1 MKILDVDLF
10 QEGLQRNITM
20 LDRLSGEM
28 EAIHHAVEGLV
39 QMEEQFKGAGGNAI
53 RSFYQEC
60 HLPFLHFFQLF
71 SEQFK
76 QVLQQMEAALHSL
89 EPDSSGYIVE
99 QFLEGE
105 LEQGLTLIGHLTD
118 SLTDE
123 ANSIMD
129 QVSDIVGLPHLDD
142 SGVQEGVIR
151 SKRKRDDTNSQ
162 LYEFDATQTTT
173 LHPIEQD
180 LQTMNTWLTDMEGL
194 FQAGVKDISFVP
206 SQWNVLTF
214 RSEIRTELFPKVYL
228 NPNDLWVKEHQQLI
242 GTMITPAT
250 FQTLEGKKVNTVEEN
265 LDENIKYHMYE
276 NGLLIKEYVVGQTV
290 YYEVV
295 SQVDYKEEETVKVD
309 KPKENKLLDSFQFGL
324 DLAGLIPVVGE
335 VADGVNG
342 VIYTARG
349 DALNAALS
357 FGAMIPVAGWA
368 STGGKLA
375 LKGNDLN
382 QVRKVVSTEKVAS
395 IYSPIYQDVVN
406 SPLGKTQNQLD
417 ILTNTHYQLGKPN
430 ALAFNMPFPKTDIP
444 TSIKGGD
451 VDVKVEVKNVD
462 VGAKGTDKN
471 ITQGARYG
479 ERKISDETYAKL
491 RRASPSS
498 KIQKEVNKNIDDII
512 GTEDFALPGKI
523 IEKKLHAD
531 HIVSLEKIARLEGFE
546 TLTYQQQKEIANFVE
561 NFKGLSEAANTSKG
575 SKSFA
580 DWNIYKKE
588 NILVNPVFRE
598 KMILKEKELEIEIQK
613 MTDEFNRINKKE

>member
-10 QEGLQRNITM
+10 QDGLQRNITM
-20 LDRLSGEM
+20 LDRLSSEM
-28 EAIHHAVEGLV
+28 EAIHLAVEGLV
-39 QMEEQFKGAGGNAI
+39 HMEEQFKGAGGNAI

-162 LYEFDATQTTT
+162 LYEFDATQTTA

-265 LDENIKYHMYE
+265 LDEN
-276 NGLLIKEYVVGQTV
+276 GLLIKEYVVGQTV

-349 DALNAALS
+349 DALNAVLS

-451 VDVKVEVKNVD
+451 VNVKVEVKNVD

-479 ERKISDETYAKL
+479 ERKISDETYAKV

>member
-1 MKILDVDLF
+1 
-10 QEGLQRNITM
+10 
-20 LDRLSGEM
+20 
-28 EAIHHAVEGLV
+28 
-39 QMEEQFKGAGGNAI
+39 
-53 RSFYQEC
+53 
-60 HLPFLHFFQLF
+60 
-71 SEQFK
+71 
-76 QVLQQMEAALHSL
+76 
-89 EPDSSGYIVE
+89 
-99 QFLEGE
+99 
-105 LEQGLTLIGHLTD
+105 
-118 SLTDE
+118 
-123 ANSIMD
+123 
-129 QVSDIVGLPHLDD
+129 
-142 SGVQEGVIR
+142 
-151 SKRKRDDTNSQ
+151 
-162 LYEFDATQTTT
+162 
-173 LHPIEQD
+173 
-180 LQTMNTWLTDMEGL
+180 
-194 FQAGVKDISFVP
+194 
-206 SQWNVLTF
+206 
-214 RSEIRTELFPKVYL
+214 
-228 NPNDLWVKEHQQLI
+228 
-242 GTMITPAT
+242 MITPAT

>member
-1 MKILDVDLF
+1 MKILNVDLF
-10 QEGLQRNITM
+10 QDGLQRNITM
-20 LDRLSGEM
+20 LDRLSSEM

-162 LYEFDATQTTT
+162 LYEFDATQTTV

-214 RSEIRTELFPKVYL
+214 SSEIRTELFPKVYS

-242 GTMITPAT
+242 GTMITTAT

-265 LDENIKYHMYE
+265 QDENIKYHMYE

-290 YYEVV
+290 FYEVV
-295 SQVDYKEEETVKVD
+295 SKVDYREEETVKVD

-382 QVRKVVSTEKVAS
+382 QVSKVVSTEKMAS

-417 ILTNTHYQLGKPN
+417 LLTNTHYQLGTPN

-444 TSIKGGD
+444 TSIKVG
-451 VDVKVEVKNVD
+451 DVKVEVKNVD
-462 VGAKGTDKN
+462 VGAKGTGKN
-471 ITQGARYG
+471 ITQGARYW

-546 TLTYQQQKEIANFVE
+546 TLTYQQQKGISNFVE

-580 DWNIYKKE
+580 DWNVYKKE